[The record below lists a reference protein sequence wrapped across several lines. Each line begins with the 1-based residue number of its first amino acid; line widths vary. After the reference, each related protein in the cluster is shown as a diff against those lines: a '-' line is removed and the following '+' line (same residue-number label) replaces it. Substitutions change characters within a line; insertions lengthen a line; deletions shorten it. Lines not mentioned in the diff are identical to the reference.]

1 MISGMTFAEFLAAA
15 FWPTVVLFA
24 VLLTRTRDFFLRRA
38 FLTAALVAGF
48 LYFGLWA
55 LYGQSSMAA
64 IWDFYLFGALCGVL
78 AVGVAAVKLFKQFD
92 AKTSLMA
99 CGGLVMAA
107 FFLGVL
113 HLDFFGAP
121 TVLEGRVQNPRYQS
135 RAYVVD
141 IAGQTVKVTTPLY
154 KRLLFKPYVRVEV
167 GRGSNYILSIE
178 HLAN

>member
-1 MISGMTFAEFLAAA
+1 M
-15 FWPTVVLFA
+15 
-24 VLLTRTRDFFLRRA
+24 
-38 FLTAALVAGF
+38 TAALVVGF
-48 LYFGLWA
+48 FYFGLWA

-64 IWDFYLFGALCGVL
+64 IWDSYLVGALFGVL
-78 AVGVAAVKLFKQFD
+78 AAAVASVRLFKQFD

-107 FFLGVL
+107 FFFGMLY
-113 HLDFFGAP
+113 LDFFGTR
-121 TVLEGRVQNPRYQS
+121 TVLEGRVENPRYQS

-154 KRLLFKPYVRVEV
+154 KRLLFKPYVRAEV
-167 GRGSNYILSIE
+167 GRGSNYILGIE